1 METSTPMASP
11 EVAAVYADLPE
22 PVKGR
27 LLELRELVIST
38 AEETDGVVGLAE
50 ALRWGEPSF
59 ITKSG
64 STIRM
69 NQAGSDRY
77 ALYFN
82 CQSKLVDTFR
92 ALFPQTFRFEGNRAI
107 VFNIDEPLPTDEL
120 RICISLALTYH
131 KRKHL
136 DLLGA

>member
-1 METSTPMASP
+1 METGTPMANAD
-11 EVAAVYADLPE
+11 VAAVFAEFPE
-22 PVKGR
+22 PVKER
-27 LLELRELVIST
+27 LLELRELVIGT
-38 AEETDGVVGLAE
+38 ARETDGVVGFAE

-69 NQAGSDRY
+69 DQTGPDRY

-92 ALFPQTFRFEGNRAI
+92 ALFPKTFRFEGNRAI
-107 VFNIDEPLPTDEL
+107 VFDVADPVPTDEL
-120 RICISLALTYH
+120 RVCISLALTYH

-136 DLLGA
+136 DLLRA